1 MMELSGVRLNS
12 AQPWAIPWIAAG
24 LMLSFASLF
33 AVNSLELIGA
43 TWVAIAG
50 ARIALRVNV
59 FPVLLALVFP
69 FLEIVTSVLDAE
81 GTGQNMND
89 RFYGHGREVYWISLL
104 GLCAMFAGWRW
115 IVGRRIQF
123 SVQQMEHRLIGMDL
137 QRLVVLHV
145 GLIALDRVVDFFIP
159 YGSSLAQ
166 ITLHLGKLPLV
177 VLYLIVWRYRVKPE
191 QLLLVAGVVIVNVIV
206 SFLSFFSD
214 WKEIIVLFGFL
225 LVSTP
230 VQPGLRSIRRLG
242 VAALISLLFLSTWQG
257 VKQDYRNF
265 LNGGE
270 GSQRVLVSNSE
281 ALKKFADLSSTFW
294 AGGELEIGSSNTDDV
309 TRATLERVGYID
321 LFARMRQYVPAEIP
335 HEDGGLMAGNLSFAL
350 IPRILNPNK
359 GVKNDQWKV
368 EKYAKRIVADNASFS
383 LGHFAEHYVDYGP
396 RGMWFS
402 LLLFGVALGL
412 VTLLFLRPSLVP
424 GCDLI
429 YLFLTLSLAFSY
441 QADAI
446 KIYGQVV
453 WGSAFWLV
461 IGRRIMAL
469 SLRQLG
475 VGSSSELKGATGTTG
490 TPVES
495 SPQA

>member
-1 MMELSGVRLNS
+1 MELSGVRLNS

-81 GTGQNMND
+81 GMGQNMND

-191 QLLLVAGVVIVNVIV
+191 QLLLVAGVVIVNVVV

-214 WKEIIVLFGFL
+214 WKEIIILFGFL

-230 VQPGLRSIRRLG
+230 VQPSLKSIRRLG
-242 VAALISLLFLSTWQG
+242 FAALISLLFLSTWQG

-270 GSQRVLVSNSE
+270 E
-281 ALKKFADLSSTFW
+281 A
-294 AGGELEIGSSNTDDV
+294 
-309 TRATLERVGYID
+309 
-321 LFARMRQYVPAEIP
+321 
-335 HEDGGLMAGNLSFAL
+335 
-350 IPRILNPNK
+350 
-359 GVKNDQWKV
+359 
-368 EKYAKRIVADNASFS
+368 
-383 LGHFAEHYVDYGP
+383 
-396 RGMWFS
+396 
-402 LLLFGVALGL
+402 
-412 VTLLFLRPSLVP
+412 
-424 GCDLI
+424 
-429 YLFLTLSLAFSY
+429 
-441 QADAI
+441 
-446 KIYGQVV
+446 
-453 WGSAFWLV
+453 SAFLFR
-461 IGRRIMAL
+461 IQRRL
-469 SLRQLG
+469 RSSLI
-475 VGSSSELKGATGTTG
+475 
-490 TPVES
+490 
-495 SPQA
+495 

>member
-1 MMELSGVRLNS
+1 MELSGVRLNL
-12 AQPWAIPWIAAG
+12 AQPWGIPWVVAG
-24 LMLSFASLF
+24 VFLTIASLF

-81 GTGQNMND
+81 GMGQNMND

-145 GLIALDRVVDFFIP
+145 GLIALDRVVDFLIP

-191 QLLLVAGVVIVNVIV
+191 HKLLFVLVITLNVLA
-206 SFLSFFSD
+206 SFLSFFSS
-214 WKEIIVLFGFL
+214 WKEVIIMFGFIL
-225 LVSTP
+225 TATKA
-230 VQPGLRSIRRLG
+230 QPDLKTIRRLG
-242 VAALISLLFLSTWQG
+242 IAVLISILFIYTWQG
-257 VKQDYRNF
+257 IKQDYRNF
-265 LNGGE
+265 LNGGDN
-270 GSQRVLVSNSE
+270 SQRIVVSNSE
-281 ALKKFADLSSTFW
+281 ALAKFTELTSTYW
-294 AGGELEIGSSNTDDV
+294 AGGEFEIGSSNSADV

-321 LFARMRQYVPAEIP
+321 LFARMRQYVPSEIP
-335 HEDGGLMAGNLSFAL
+335 HEDGGLMAENLSFAL

-359 GVKNDQWKV
+359 GVKDDQWKV
-368 EKYAKRIVADNASFS
+368 EKYAKRMIGDNASFS
-383 LGHFAEHYVDYGP
+383 LGHFAEHYVDFGS
-396 RGMWFS
+396 RGMWVS
-402 LLLFGVALGL
+402 LLLFGVGLGL
-412 VTLLFLRPSLVP
+412 LTIFFLFPSAVP
-424 GCDLI
+424 GCDLL
-429 YLFLTLSLAFSY
+429 YLFLVLSKAFSY
-441 QADAI
+441 QADAVT
-446 KIYGQVV
+446 IYGQVF
-453 WGSAFWLV
+453 WGSVFWLV
-461 IGRRIMAL
+461 IGRRIM
-469 SLRQLG
+469 SFGMRI
-475 VGSSSELKGATGTTG
+475 LK
-490 TPVES
+490 V
-495 SPQA
+495 

>member
-1 MMELSGVRLNS
+1 MKELTGVRLNS
-12 AQPWAIPWIAAG
+12 ARPWGISWMVLG
-24 LMLSFASLF
+24 VMLSIASLF

-81 GTGQNMND
+81 GMGQNMND

-115 IVGRRIQF
+115 VVGYRIQF

-137 QRLVVLHV
+137 QRLVLLHL

-159 YGSSLAQ
+159 FGSSLAQ
-166 ITLHLGKLPLV
+166 ITLHLGKFPLV
-177 VLYLIVWRYRVKPE
+177 VLYLIVWRYRLKPE
-191 QLLLVAGVVIVNVIV
+191 QLLLVSGVVIVNVVV
-206 SFLSFFSD
+206 SFLSFFSE
-214 WKEIIVLFGFL
+214 WKEIIILFGFL
-225 LVSTP
+225 LVSTS
-230 VQPGLRSIRRLG
+230 VQPSLKSIRRLG
-242 VAALISLLFLSTWQG
+242 FAALISLLFISTWQG

-270 GSQRVLVSNSE
+270 RSQRVTVSNAD
-281 ALKKFADLSSTFW
+281 ALEKFVSLTSTFW
-294 AGGELEIGSSNTDDV
+294 AGGELEIGSSNTADV

-321 LFARMRQYVPAEIP
+321 LFARMRQYVPSEIP

-350 IPRILNPNK
+350 LPRILNPNK
-359 GVKNDQWKV
+359 GKKNDQWKV
-368 EKYAKRIVADNASFS
+368 EKYARRQISDHSSFS

-396 RGMWFS
+396 RGMLFS
-402 LLLFGVALGL
+402 LLFFGVALGL
-412 VTLLFLRPSLVP
+412 LTLLFLRPSPVP

-429 YLFLTLSLAFSY
+429 YLFLTLSLAFSF

-453 WGSAFWLV
+453 WGSVFWLV
-461 IGRRIMAL
+461 IGRRIMSL

-475 VGSSSELKGATGTTG
+475 LSSSNELKAATGITG
-490 TPVES
+490 TPVEA

>member
-1 MMELSGVRLNS
+1 MELSGVRLNL
-12 AQPWAIPWIAAG
+12 AQPWGIPWVVAG
-24 LMLSFASLF
+24 VFLTIASLF

-145 GLIALDRVVDFFIP
+145 GLIALDRVVDFLIP

-166 ITLHLGKLPLV
+166 ITLHLGKLPLI

-191 QLLLVAGVVIVNVIV
+191 HKWLFVLVITLNVLA
-206 SFLSFFSD
+206 SFLSFFSS
-214 WKEIIVLFGFL
+214 WKEVIIMFGFIL
-225 LVSTP
+225 TATKA
-230 VQPGLRSIRRLG
+230 QPDVKTIRRLG
-242 VAALISLLFLSTWQG
+242 IAVLTSFLFIYTWQG
-257 VKQDYRNF
+257 IKQDYRNF
-265 LNGGE
+265 LNGGDQ
-270 GSQRVLVSNSE
+270 SQRILVSNSE
-281 ALKKFADLSSTFW
+281 ALAKFTELTATYWS
-294 AGGELEIGSSNTDDV
+294 GGELEIGSSNTADV

-321 LFARMRQYVPAEIP
+321 LFSRMRQYVPSEIP
-335 HEDGGLMAGNLSFAL
+335 HEDGGLTAANLSFAL

-359 GVKNDQWKV
+359 GVKDDQWKV
-368 EKYAKRIVADNASFS
+368 EKYAKRMIGDNASFS
-383 LGHFAEHYVDYGP
+383 LGHFAEHYVDFGS
-396 RGMWFS
+396 RGMWVS
-402 LLLFGVALGL
+402 LLLFGVGLGL
-412 VTLLFLRPSLVP
+412 LTIFFLRPSAMP
-424 GCDLI
+424 GCDLL
-429 YLFLTLSLAFSY
+429 YLFLVLSKAFSY

-446 KIYGQVV
+446 TIYGQVF
-453 WGSAFWLV
+453 WGSVFWLV
-461 IGRRIMAL
+461 FGRRIM
-469 SLRQLG
+469 SFGMRI
-475 VGSSSELKGATGTTG
+475 LK
-490 TPVES
+490 V
-495 SPQA
+495 

>member
-1 MMELSGVRLNS
+1 MELSGVRLNL
-12 AQPWAIPWIAAG
+12 AQPWGIPWVVAG
-24 LMLSFASLF
+24 VFLTIASLF

-81 GTGQNMND
+81 GMGQNMND

-145 GLIALDRVVDFFIP
+145 GLIALDRVVDFLIP

-191 QLLLVAGVVIVNVIV
+191 HKLLFVLVITLNVLA
-206 SFLSFFSD
+206 SFLSFFSS
-214 WKEIIVLFGFL
+214 WKEVIIMFGFIL
-225 LVSTP
+225 TATKA
-230 VQPGLRSIRRLG
+230 QPDLKTIRRLG
-242 VAALISLLFLSTWQG
+242 IAVLISILFIYTWQG
-257 VKQDYRNF
+257 IKQDYRNF
-265 LNGGE
+265 LNGGDN
-270 GSQRVLVSNSE
+270 SQRIVVSNSE
-281 ALKKFADLSSTFW
+281 ALAKFTELTSTYW
-294 AGGELEIGSSNTDDV
+294 AGGEFEIGSSNSADV

-321 LFARMRQYVPAEIP
+321 LFARMRQYVPSEIP
-335 HEDGGLMAGNLSFAL
+335 HEDGGLMAENLSFAL

-359 GVKNDQWKV
+359 GVKDDQWKV
-368 EKYAKRIVADNASFS
+368 EKYAKRMIGDNASFS
-383 LGHFAEHYVDYGP
+383 LGHFAEHYVDFGS
-396 RGMWFS
+396 RGMWVS
-402 LLLFGVALGL
+402 LLLFGVGLGL
-412 VTLLFLRPSLVP
+412 LTIFFLFPSAVP
-424 GCDLI
+424 GCDLL
-429 YLFLTLSLAFSY
+429 YLFLVLSKAFSY

-446 KIYGQVV
+446 TIYGQVF
-453 WGSAFWLV
+453 WGSVFWLV
-461 IGRRIMAL
+461 IGRRIM
-469 SLRQLG
+469 SFGMRI
-475 VGSSSELKGATGTTG
+475 LK
-490 TPVES
+490 V
-495 SPQA
+495 

>member
-1 MMELSGVRLNS
+1 MELSGVRLNS
-12 AQPWAIPWIAAG
+12 AQPWGIPWIAAG
-24 LMLSFASLF
+24 AMLSFASLF

-69 FLEIVTSVLDAE
+69 FLEIVTSVFDAE
-81 GTGQNMND
+81 AMGQNMND

-115 IVGRRIQF
+115 VVGRRIQF
-123 SVQQMEHRLIGMDL
+123 SVQQMEHRLGGMDL
-137 QRLVVLHV
+137 QRLVLLHV

-191 QLLLVAGVVIVNVIV
+191 QLLLVSGVVIVNVAV
-206 SFLSFFSD
+206 SFLSFFSE
-214 WKEIIVLFGFL
+214 WKEIIILFGFL

-230 VQPGLRSIRRLG
+230 VQPSLRVHQATRFRCIDFAAFHFDLAGGQAGLSQFLKWRRKTSVL
-242 VAALISLLFLSTWQG
+242 
-257 VKQDYRNF
+257 
-265 LNGGE
+265 
-270 GSQRVLVSNSE
+270 LVSNSE
-281 ALKKFADLSSTFW
+281 ALEKFANLTTTFW

-321 LFARMRQYVPAEIP
+321 LFARMRQYVPSELP

-359 GVKNDQWKV
+359 GVKNDQLKV
-368 EKYAKRIVADNASFS
+368 EKYAKRVIADNASFS

-396 RGMWFS
+396 RGMWLS
-402 LLLFGVALGL
+402 LLLVRSCVRTFNA
-412 VTLLFLRPSLVP
+412 
-424 GCDLI
+424 
-429 YLFLTLSLAFSY
+429 
-441 QADAI
+441 
-446 KIYGQVV
+446 VV
-453 WGSAFWLV
+453 
-461 IGRRIMAL
+461 
-469 SLRQLG
+469 
-475 VGSSSELKGATGTTG
+475 SSSESCARLRFDLFVFNAVIGFQLPG
-490 TPVES
+490 
-495 SPQA
+495 